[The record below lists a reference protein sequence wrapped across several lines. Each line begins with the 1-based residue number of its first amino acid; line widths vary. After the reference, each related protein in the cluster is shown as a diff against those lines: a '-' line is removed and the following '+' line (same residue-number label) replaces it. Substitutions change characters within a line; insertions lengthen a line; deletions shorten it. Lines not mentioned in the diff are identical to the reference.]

1 MLNRRYLH
9 KPPSLWV
16 RNGKKFFTEKI
27 LNKNISHNRLLS
39 PVFLQN
45 IGEEMVLIV
54 ICPDSLPSS
63 ATYIFRKIPTV
74 HIITPIHLIFPS
86 PQYWHRIFSA
96 LKLTSHHFTS
106 VILYSPVLTTYILHL
121 ILPVYSFTP
130 VLTFTVL
137 DFYACEKYTKCMH
150 ISW

>member
-63 ATYIFRKIPTV
+63 ATHIFRTVLTV
-74 HIITPIHLIFPS
+74 HI
-86 PQYWHRIFSA
+86 
-96 LKLTSHHFTS
+96 
-106 VILYSPVLTTYILHL
+106 
-121 ILPVYSFTP
+121 FTP
-130 VLTFTVL
+130 VHLAQNINKVFKLINFDILFTL
-137 DFYACEKYTKCMH
+137 YIYWGRKQMSYIIILFEDFSDPPVILWSTQKFFFSQLPPSPPPRIT
-150 ISW
+150 